1 MRRRGCMSPIPTP
14 ACTFCNSR
22 AREHAGVTLRRC
34 AASTLTV
41 GPCPTTVPRA
51 EPLKRPLGRGRMAQ
65 TIEGFVDTALDDAK
79 ISPLHRRVIGL
90 IAAGY
95 FCDVID
101 YTVYGSLV
109 PFIIK
114 SGFGAADAALIGS
127 ATIVGLAIGTAGQG
141 EFSDRFGRRFVYQFN
156 LLFFGVLTILGAFA
170 PNFTLL
176 MICRFLAGI
185 SLGAEQPL
193 AFAYAGE
200 WAPKRIRGRILA
212 IVHFIGGAMVW
223 PIGTGLVLGFAA
235 IFASGTDPVSAGY
248 VWRGVWILVGVLAL
262 VVWVFRFTLPESPR
276 YLATHGRGD
285 EAIKILNDLGIAGPT
300 EPLSTDVA
308 SNTKS
313 DPFAVV
319 FKMFPR
325 RVIAGM
331 ICFTA
336 FFGIAIGL
344 GAWLPNIMA
353 EKGFGITKSL
363 QYTLA
368 MNFAVPCASI
378 FMMFA
383 LDKFGRKITAI
394 CTFILAG
401 VMAIV
406 FSSAETAWEL
416 IVIGFIMIFFVQV
429 AGNSMQIFTS
439 EVFPTNAR
447 ASGFGWASGVGR
459 LMTAVIMPSILL
471 VQKAWGL
478 TTVFEC
484 LATLLF
490 IAAISVTQ
498 LGPEAKQKGLDEIE
512 PPTNKLVEAG
522 HAFWLRLSGGVLT
535 GLALFWWIYFYVNV
549 LKDPGNSVAC
559 LFYTT
564 DQCATAA
571 AVPAAAG
578 QLIYQPYLLW
588 VGIVLLIVSFFVNGS
603 RSPASQ
609 TAS

>member
-1 MRRRGCMSPIPTP
+1 
-14 ACTFCNSR
+14 
-22 AREHAGVTLRRC
+22 
-34 AASTLTV
+34 
-41 GPCPTTVPRA
+41 
-51 EPLKRPLGRGRMAQ
+51 MAQ

-79 ISPLHRRVIGL
+79 ISPLHRRVIAL

-114 SGFGAADAALIGS
+114 SGFGAAGAALIGS

-223 PIGTGLVLGFAA
+223 PIGTGVVLGFAFM
-235 IFASGTDPVSAGY
+235 FASGTDPVSAGY
-248 VWRGVWILVGVLAL
+248 VWRGVWILVGILAL
-262 VVWVFRFTLPESPR
+262 IVWVFRFTLPESPR

-300 EPLSTDVA
+300 EPLATDVA
-308 SNTKS
+308 SDTKS

-344 GAWLPNIMA
+344 GAWLPNIMF
-353 EKGFGITKSL
+353 EKGFTVTKSL
-363 QYTLA
+363 QYTLL
-368 MNFAVPCASI
+368 MNFAVPCASLC
-378 FMMFA
+378 MMFL
-383 LDKFGRKITAI
+383 LDSVGRKVTSVCA
-394 CTFILAG
+394 FISAG
-401 VMAIV
+401 VMAIAFASV
-406 FSSAETAWEL
+406 GQGETALL
-416 IVIGFIMIFFVQV
+416 IACGFFMVLFVQI
-429 AGNSMQIFTS
+429 AGNSMQIFAS

-459 LMTAVIMPSILL
+459 LMTAVILPAILL
-471 VQKAWGL
+471 VQNSWGL
-478 TTVFEC
+478 TTVFVC

-498 LGPEAKQKGLDEIE
+498 LGPEAKQRGLDEIE
-512 PPTNKLVEAG
+512 PPTNRLVEAG
-522 HAFWLRLSGGVLT
+522 KAFWLRLGGGVLT

-549 LKDPGNSVAC
+549 LKDPGHSVAC

-571 AVPAAAG
+571 TVPAAAG

-588 VGIVLLIVSFFVNGS
+588 VGIVLLIVSLFVNGS

-609 TAS
+609 TASTAP